1 MLNETN
7 LAILFFPN
15 SFICFTGH
23 CIRKFKIHLL
33 FILSIHAVK
42 NAVSLCSLSWFYLLN
57 MTLIKTFIKKTPF
70 LSCIFKMTYEVLVI
84 HIFLFGKM
92 LKRKTQVTS
101 SDIRVTSSSPR
112 VTSSNLWVAISKLR
126 VPSSNPGAASSIHE
140 FRAQKH
146 KLDD

>member
-1 MLNETN
+1 MLYWV
-7 LAILFFPN
+7 L
-15 SFICFTGH
+15 H
-23 CIRKFKIHLL
+23 HRKFKIHLL

-101 SDIRVTSSSPR
+101 SDIRVTSSNSRFTGPTLRVTSSSPR

>member
-1 MLNETN
+1 
-7 LAILFFPN
+7 
-15 SFICFTGH
+15 
-23 CIRKFKIHLL
+23 
-33 FILSIHAVK
+33 
-42 NAVSLCSLSWFYLLN
+42 
-57 MTLIKTFIKKTPF
+57 
-70 LSCIFKMTYEVLVI
+70 MTYEVLVI

-92 LKRKTQVTS
+92 LKSKTQVTS
-101 SDIRVTSSSPR
+101 LDIGVTSSNSRFTGPTLRVTSSSPR